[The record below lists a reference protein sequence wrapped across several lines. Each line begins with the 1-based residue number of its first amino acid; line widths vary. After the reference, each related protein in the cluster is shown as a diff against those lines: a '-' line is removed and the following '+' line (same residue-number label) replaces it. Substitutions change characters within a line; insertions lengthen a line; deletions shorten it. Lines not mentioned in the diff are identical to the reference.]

1 MGQKKKDDKVYRY
14 VILSGSAVIR
24 ILLLVLAVVILIAAS
39 RTAYQTGYS
48 LFAKSGEDEASGA
61 RTELFELIHKLTARG
76 NGDDH

>member
-1 MGQKKKDDKVYRY
+1 MARKKKDDKVYRY

-48 LFAKSGEDEASGA
+48 LFAKSGEEEDSGA
-61 RTELFELIHKLTARG
+61 RAKLYELVHKLTARG